1 MLGQVR
7 GNERESQPE
16 AHGRLRAGSG
26 LSREERA
33 GLPSSAS
40 LHEQS
45 HQSGPE
51 PGQGSQC

>member
-1 MLGQVR
+1 MSLNLQLTT
-7 GNERESQPE
+7 
-16 AHGRLRAGSG
+16 LRAGNG